1 MISRRYLVMILIMI
15 ILIPVGI
22 WAWLG
27 YSNNLRDDE
36 GESFNGERAL
46 TDVIRQ
52 TSLGPRIPGTIPHA
66 NVVDMISSE
75 VSSAGWHTEIQNSV
89 QMGHPIRNII
99 ASRSDLPPTILIAAH
114 YDSRIYADLDPDQ
127 AKRHE
132 PVPGANDGAS
142 GVAVLLELAR
152 TLPSETV
159 PVWLVFFDAEDNGKI
174 PGWDWILGSR
184 LFVKTIH
191 IKPQAVIVVDMV
203 GDNDLNIYMEGKSDP
218 DLTQEIW
225 QLAQE
230 IGYSQYFIKETKS
243 NIIDDHIPFIE
254 AGIPAVNIIDF
265 DYPYW
270 HTTSDTNDKVSA
282 HSLEIVGTT
291 LWTWIVNYNLAESD

>member
-1 MISRRYLVMILIMI
+1 V
-15 ILIPVGI
+15 
-22 WAWLG
+22 
-27 YSNNLRDDE
+27 
-36 GESFNGERAL
+36 
-46 TDVIRQ
+46 
-52 TSLGPRIPGTIPHA
+52 
-66 NVVDMISSE
+66 
-75 VSSAGWHTEIQNSV
+75 
-89 QMGHPIRNII
+89 
-99 ASRSDLPPTILIAAH
+99 AH
-114 YDSRIYADLDPDQ
+114 YDSRIYADHDPDQ
-127 AKRHE
+127 TKRQE

-203 GDNDLNIYMEGKSDP
+203 GDNDLNIYMEEKSDP
-218 DLTQEIW
+218 DLTKEIW

-230 IGYSQYFIKETKS
+230 MGYSQFFIKEIKH

-254 AGIPAVNIIDF
+254 AGIPAVDIIDI

-282 HSLEIVGTT
+282 QSLEIVGST